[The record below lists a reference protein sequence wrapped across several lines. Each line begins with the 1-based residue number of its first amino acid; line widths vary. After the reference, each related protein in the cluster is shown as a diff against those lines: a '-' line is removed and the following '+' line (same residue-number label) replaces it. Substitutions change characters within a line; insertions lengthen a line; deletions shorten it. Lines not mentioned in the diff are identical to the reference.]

1 MILMSDYPIV
11 KLRDKSQITVPKE
24 IVEKYDLSKGDK
36 LEFIP
41 EKDGIKI
48 RPVITVPKSQA
59 WFWNEKWQEGE
70 KEADKDIQN
79 DRVSGPYNSAEELME
94 EIENE

>member
-1 MILMSDYPIV
+1 MSEYPVV
-11 KLRDKSQITVPKE
+11 KLRNKSQITVPKE
-24 IVEKYDLSKGDK
+24 IMEKYDLSEGDK

-70 KEADKDIQN
+70 KEADEDIKN
-79 DRVSGPYNSAEELME
+79 DRVNGPYDFAEKLME